1 MSASTKQFCKEAIY
15 RGSEWGEKKTK
26 MHQISN
32 SMFLFGGDSE
42 GCCRQHKLNQEDLK
56 LTLF

>member
-15 RGSEWGEKKTK
+15 RGSEWKKK
-26 MHQISN
+26 DKNASN
-32 SMFLFGGDSE
+32 LKFNVPFGGDSE
-42 GCCRQHKLNQEDLK
+42 GCCRQHELNQEDLK